1 MSVSRSHIVTRKLRL
16 MAIGQSQKNPGRQ
29 STFTCF
35 DLQTPSDSDWAK
47 PQKPRMLAEHAS
59 NKDHE
64 VNFAPKGLFLAL
76 IVPMLERLKV
86 LIVFLKPMFVD

>member
-1 MSVSRSHIVTRKLRL
+1 
-16 MAIGQSQKNPGRQ
+16 MAIGQSPKNPGRQ

-59 NKDHE
+59 NTDHE